1 MNCIICNEKKR
12 LVTCKIRGDY
22 ALEDSMQLIYRISA
36 LDQKYEVSPNHFLDF
51 SDVGEIKL
59 TDEEVIQGASARKLS
74 MQRNSIKTVFYVKDP
89 AARRMANLYKLIIS
103 RPHVSILVT
112 GDIDEA
118 AAFLGTDPCELHT
131 GAGRPDYRLA

>member
-1 MNCIICNEKKR
+1 MNFIMCNEKKA
-12 LVTCKIRGDY
+12 LVTCRIAGDY
-22 ALEDSMQLIYRISA
+22 GLEDSMQLIYKISA

-51 SDVGEIKL
+51 SDVGEIQL

-74 MQRNSIKTVFYVKDP
+74 MQRNSTKTVFYVKDP

-103 RPHVSILVT
+103 RPHVSILIT

-118 AAFLGTDPCELHT
+118 AAFLDTDACELQ
-131 GAGRPDYRLA
+131 ANADRPDYHLA